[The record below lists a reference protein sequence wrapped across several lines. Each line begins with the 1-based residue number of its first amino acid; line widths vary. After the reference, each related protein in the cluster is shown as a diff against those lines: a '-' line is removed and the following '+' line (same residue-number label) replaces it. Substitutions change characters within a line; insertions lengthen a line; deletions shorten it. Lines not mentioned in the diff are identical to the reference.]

1 MKRFGL
7 VIKQNIAWLG
17 LLLLTDVAFCFFMW
31 LVAPEAFV
39 RIRVL
44 VGMFTV
50 ILFAAV
56 CSVLCIKDRKKIE
69 AFRRFVTAPDE
80 QSEIEMRS
88 LCGASEQEYVS
99 VLSEELHDLRD
110 SVMQSGRQL
119 RDYQEYV
126 ENWAHEIK
134 TPISLLTFVV
144 DNRRDE
150 LPHNVVMKMDNVTSQ
165 MQNYVDQMLY
175 YARLKSDSKDYLMES
190 IDVEECVDEVIA
202 DYRSLLE
209 EKGIRVR
216 KCLENGEVYS
226 DRRGLQ
232 FILGQLVSN
241 SMKYTNEQPEI
252 SFDFWTAGDKK
263 LLSVSDNGI
272 GVKSCDMP
280 YIFEK
285 GVTGDSGENRKHATG
300 MGLYL
305 VSEMA
310 HDLGITV
317 TANSKWQNGFEIVLE
332 FPDVETKI

>member
-7 VIKQNIAWLG
+7 VIKQNIFWLG

-31 LVAPEAFV
+31 LVTPEAFA
-39 RIRVL
+39 RIRVA
-44 VGMFTV
+44 V
-50 ILFAAV
+50 IVFSVIVFAAV
-56 CSVLCIKDRKKIE
+56 CAVIRIRDRKTIA
-69 AFRRFVTAPDE
+69 AFRRFVSNPDE
-80 QSEIEMRS
+80 QNEIELLSM
-88 LCGASEQEYVS
+88 CGAAEREYVQI
-99 VLSEELHDLRD
+99 LADELHDLRND
-110 SVMQSGRQL
+110 VMQSGRQL
-119 RDYQEYV
+119 SDYQEYV

-150 LPHNVVMKMDNVTSQ
+150 LPHNVVTKMDNVTSQ
-165 MQNYVDQMLY
+165 MQNYVEQMLY

-190 IDVEECVDEVIA
+190 IDVEGCVDEVIA

-216 KCLENGEVYS
+216 KCLENGAVYS

>member
-7 VIKQNIAWLG
+7 VIKQNIVWLG

-44 VGMFTV
+44 VGVFTV

-88 LCGASEQEYVS
+88 LCGASEQEYLS

-110 SVMQSGRQL
+110 SVMQSSRQL

-150 LPHNVVMKMDNVTSQ
+150 LPHNVVTKMDNVTSQ

-190 IDVEECVDEVIA
+190 IDVEGCVDEVIA

-216 KCLENGEVYS
+216 KYLENGAVYS

-252 SFDFWTAGDKK
+252 SFDFWTACNKK

-280 YIFEK
+280 YIFAY
-285 GVTGDSGENRKHATG
+285 V
-300 MGLYL
+300 
-305 VSEMA
+305 
-310 HDLGITV
+310 
-317 TANSKWQNGFEIVLE
+317 
-332 FPDVETKI
+332 

>member
-7 VIKQNIAWLG
+7 VIKQNIVWLG

-44 VGMFTV
+44 VGVFTV

-110 SVMQSGRQL
+110 SVMQSSRQL

-134 TPISLLTFVV
+134 PPISLLTFVV

-150 LPHNVVMKMDNVTSQ
+150 LPHNVVTKMDNVTSQ

-216 KCLENGEVYS
+216 KYLENGAVYS

-252 SFDFWTAGDKK
+252 SFDFWTACNKK

-280 YIFEK
+280 YIF
-285 GVTGDSGENRKHATG
+285 A
-300 MGLYL
+300 
-305 VSEMA
+305 
-310 HDLGITV
+310 
-317 TANSKWQNGFEIVLE
+317 
-332 FPDVETKI
+332 DV

>member
-7 VIKQNIAWLG
+7 VIKQNIVWLG
-17 LLLLTDVAFCFFMW
+17 LLLLMDVAFCFFMW

-280 YIFEK
+280 
-285 GVTGDSGENRKHATG
+285 
-300 MGLYL
+300 
-305 VSEMA
+305 
-310 HDLGITV
+310 
-317 TANSKWQNGFEIVLE
+317 
-332 FPDVETKI
+332 

>member
-7 VIKQNIAWLG
+7 VIKQNIVWLG

-31 LVAPEAFV
+31 LVAPEAFA

-44 VGMFTV
+44 VGVFTV

-110 SVMQSGRQL
+110 SVMQSSRQL

-150 LPHNVVMKMDNVTSQ
+150 LPHNVVTKMDNVTSQ

-190 IDVEECVDEVIA
+190 IDVEGCVDEVIA

-216 KCLENGEVYS
+216 KCLENGAVYS

-280 YIFEK
+280 YIFAY
-285 GVTGDSGENRKHATG
+285 V
-300 MGLYL
+300 
-305 VSEMA
+305 
-310 HDLGITV
+310 
-317 TANSKWQNGFEIVLE
+317 
-332 FPDVETKI
+332 

>member
-7 VIKQNIAWLG
+7 VIKQNIVWLG

-144 DNRRDE
+144 DNRRDGSC
-150 LPHNVVMKMDNVTSQ
+150 LI
-165 MQNYVDQMLY
+165 ML
-175 YARLKSDSKDYLMES
+175 
-190 IDVEECVDEVIA
+190 
-202 DYRSLLE
+202 
-209 EKGIRVR
+209 
-216 KCLENGEVYS
+216 
-226 DRRGLQ
+226 
-232 FILGQLVSN
+232 
-241 SMKYTNEQPEI
+241 
-252 SFDFWTAGDKK
+252 
-263 LLSVSDNGI
+263 
-272 GVKSCDMP
+272 
-280 YIFEK
+280 
-285 GVTGDSGENRKHATG
+285 
-300 MGLYL
+300 
-305 VSEMA
+305 
-310 HDLGITV
+310 
-317 TANSKWQNGFEIVLE
+317 
-332 FPDVETKI
+332 

>member
-7 VIKQNIAWLG
+7 VIKQNIVWLG

-99 VLSEELHDLRD
+99 VLSEE
-110 SVMQSGRQL
+110 
-119 RDYQEYV
+119 YV

-175 YARLKSDSKDYLMES
+175 YARLKSDCKDYLTES

-241 SMKYTNEQPEI
+241 SMKYTNEQPDI

>member
-7 VIKQNIAWLG
+7 VIKQNIVWLG

-31 LVAPEAFV
+31 LVAPEAFA

-44 VGMFTV
+44 VGVFTV

-110 SVMQSGRQL
+110 SVMQSSRQL

-150 LPHNVVMKMDNVTSQ
+150 LPHNVVTKMDNVTSQ

-190 IDVEECVDEVIA
+190 IDVEGCVDEVIA

-209 EKGIRVR
+209 EKGIRS
-216 KCLENGEVYS
+216 ENVL
-226 DRRGLQ
+226 R
-232 FILGQLVSN
+232 
-241 SMKYTNEQPEI
+241 TEQCTV
-252 SFDFWTAGDKK
+252 TAGDCS
-263 LLSVSDNGI
+263 LYSVS
-272 GVKSCDMP
+272 
-280 YIFEK
+280 
-285 GVTGDSGENRKHATG
+285 
-300 MGLYL
+300 L
-305 VSEMA
+305 
-310 HDLGITV
+310 
-317 TANSKWQNGFEIVLE
+317 
-332 FPDVETKI
+332 

>member
-7 VIKQNIAWLG
+7 VIKQNIVWLG

-44 VGMFTV
+44 VGVFTV

-110 SVMQSGRQL
+110 SVMQSSRQL

-134 TPISLLTFVV
+134 PPISLLTFVV

-150 LPHNVVMKMDNVTSQ
+150 LPHNVVTKMDNVTSQ

-216 KCLENGEVYS
+216 KYLENGAVYS
-226 DRRGLQ
+226 DLR
-232 FILGQLVSN
+232 
-241 SMKYTNEQPEI
+241 
-252 SFDFWTAGDKK
+252 
-263 LLSVSDNGI
+263 
-272 GVKSCDMP
+272 
-280 YIFEK
+280 
-285 GVTGDSGENRKHATG
+285 
-300 MGLYL
+300 
-305 VSEMA
+305 
-310 HDLGITV
+310 
-317 TANSKWQNGFEIVLE
+317 
-332 FPDVETKI
+332 

>member
-1 MKRFGL
+1 
-7 VIKQNIAWLG
+7 
-17 LLLLTDVAFCFFMW
+17 
-31 LVAPEAFV
+31 
-39 RIRVL
+39 
-44 VGMFTV
+44 
-50 ILFAAV
+50 
-56 CSVLCIKDRKKIE
+56 
-69 AFRRFVTAPDE
+69 
-80 QSEIEMRS
+80 MRS
-88 LCGASEQEYVS
+88 SP
-99 VLSEELHDLRD
+99 
-110 SVMQSGRQL
+110 
-119 RDYQEYV
+119 
-126 ENWAHEIK
+126 
-134 TPISLLTFVV
+134 PISLLTFVV

-150 LPHNVVMKMDNVTSQ
+150 LPHNVVTKMDNVTSQ

-216 KCLENGEVYS
+216 KYLENGAVYS

>member
-7 VIKQNIAWLG
+7 VIKQNIVWLG

-44 VGMFTV
+44 VGVFTV

-69 AFRRFVTAPDE
+69 AFRRFVAAPDE
-80 QSEIEMRS
+80 QGEIEMRS

-150 LPHNVVMKMDNVTSQ
+150 LPHNVVTKMDNVTSQ

-175 YARLKSDSKDYLMES
+175 YARLKSDSKDYFMES

-209 EKGIRVR
+209 ERGIRVR
-216 KCLENGEVYS
+216 KCLENGAVYS

-252 SFDFWTAGDKK
+252 SFDF
-263 LLSVSDNGI
+263 
-272 GVKSCDMP
+272 
-280 YIFEK
+280 
-285 GVTGDSGENRKHATG
+285 
-300 MGLYL
+300 
-305 VSEMA
+305 
-310 HDLGITV
+310 
-317 TANSKWQNGFEIVLE
+317 
-332 FPDVETKI
+332 